1 MQQPSQN
8 RQQQPPG
15 GRRAGVHGIPSA
27 PVGVGMGVGVG
38 SSWSLAGEDLLGRG
52 RLSVSSQGVLHSET
66 PATAPSHGGLC
77 SFCHIWQWN
86 RQCPL
91 AIRRDFSGQWFFFG
105 FNSVG
110 SLGPCS
116 QPPERSSHF
125 DPVFCRKHKVGK
137 TQVRS
142 HLETRC
148 SIIVDL
154 RLFDKIRG

>member
-1 MQQPSQN
+1 MQQPNQN

-15 GRRAGVHGIPSA
+15 GRWAGVPGIPSA
-27 PVGVGMGVGVG
+27 TVGVG
-38 SSWSLAGEDLLGRG
+38 SSWSLTGEDLLGWG
-52 RLSVSSQGVLHSET
+52 RLSVSYQGVLYSET
-66 PATAPSHGGLC
+66 PAMAPSHGGLC

-86 RQCPL
+86 WQCPL
-91 AIRRDFSGQWFFFG
+91 AIRRGFSSQWFFFG

-116 QPPERSSHF
+116 RSPARSSHF

-142 HLETRC
+142 HLEIRC

-154 RLFDKIRG
+154 RFFDKIRG